1 MVLMQVQILEIKF
14 NRNMRCLTITMNN
27 PKTLE
32 GKELFEEIFK
42 ALKLNEEFNKF
53 GNSKIIILS
62 AILESNQEHNLH
74 SNILIDNDTTFENYY
89 NEISNELD
97 KYNNLEYGYG
107 NESILRFV
115 VKVWNCD
122 HKGNLNIK
130 MTHDTTNVGSIFNY
144 RKRVA
149 VPTRMFSTLNLLQ
162 FRNKHWSAGEIKP
175 LSLFKRNGD
184 LKLEAPKPIFT
195 MDLETINFNNTQI
208 PVAISSCGQGIK
220 KLFLIDH
227 ILLQRDVNKA
237 LGNLWSQYFK
247 HLESLIPS
255 NLPYGKI
262 TIFAHNLGDF
272 DGYFLYE
279 ALMNYYNPKNVSSLI
294 DDTNTFISI
303 TNLIVKPKIVFEW
316 KDSLRI
322 FPISL
327 NQLCEVFSVAGKL
340 TAYNPKFNNINFFN
354 SPKLVHTFKNYSLQD
369 AIALFEA
376 LVKAQYM
383 YFNLFGVD
391 IESIYSTI

>member
-1 MVLMQVQILEIKF
+1 LTTTTDCYWKLIPINRYSF
-14 NRNMRCLTITMNN
+14 NIHSKYR
-27 PKTLE
+27 
-32 GKELFEEIFK
+32 
-42 ALKLNEEFNKF
+42 F
-53 GNSKIIILS
+53 G
-62 AILESNQEHNLH
+62 
-74 SNILIDNDTTFENYY
+74 
-89 NEISNELD
+89 
-97 KYNNLEYGYG
+97 
-107 NESILRFV
+107 
-115 VKVWNCD
+115 
-122 HKGNLNIK
+122 
-130 MTHDTTNVGSIFNY
+130 
-144 RKRVA
+144 
-149 VPTRMFSTLNLLQ
+149 
-162 FRNKHWSAGEIKP
+162 SAGKIKP

-195 MDLETINFNNTQI
+195 MDIETVSINGNQFPI
-208 PVAISSCGQGIK
+208 AISSCGQGIK

-227 ILLQRDVNKA
+227 LLFQNDCELA
-237 LGNLWSQYFK
+237 LKQLWGKYFK

-272 DGYFLYE
+272 DGYFLYKG
-279 ALMNYYNPKNVSSLI
+279 LMNYYNPDNISSII
-294 DDTNTFISI
+294 DDTNSFISV
-303 TNLIVKPKIVFEW
+303 TNLINLNKTKFIIEW

-327 NQLCEVFSVAGKL
+327 NQLCEVFGVKGKL